1 MADTPKVFLV
11 SANLGDP
18 DLLTRKA
25 ERILRMSGAVIHDP
39 FVSAQILCLANPEA
53 QVIALSTGGSQEE
66 RFAELCGWYLRLREA
81 GGSVVRLLVV
91 DPLLNGEANEELEFL
106 ARHDFEVEI
115 IPGVIPETLYECRA
129 ALREAKASLEKAKP
143 EPAKVYR

>member
-25 ERILRMSGAVIHDP
+25 ERVLRTSGAVIHDP
-39 FVSAQILCLANPEA
+39 LVSAQILCLSNSEA
-53 QVIALSTGGSQEE
+53 ELIALTGTGSQEE

-81 GGSVVRLLVV
+81 GGSVVRLLAA
-91 DPLLNGEANEELEFL
+91 DPLLNGDANEEIEFL
-106 ARHDFEVEI
+106 ARHGFEVEI
-115 IPGVIPETLYECRA
+115 LPGVIPETLYECRA
-129 ALREAKASLEKAKP
+129 ALREAKASLETARL
-143 EPAKVYR
+143 EPAKVHR

>member
-11 SANLGDP
+11 SAGLGDP

-25 ERILRMSGAVIHDP
+25 ERILRNSSAVIHDP
-39 FVSAQILCLANPEA
+39 LVSAQILCLANPEA
-53 QVIALSTGGSQEE
+53 ETIALSPVGSAEE

-81 GGSVVRLLVV
+81 GGSVVRLLAA

-106 ARHDFEVEI
+106 ARHGFEVEI
-115 IPGVIPETLYECRA
+115 LPGVIRETLYECRA
-129 ALREAKASLEKAKP
+129 AVREAKATLETARL